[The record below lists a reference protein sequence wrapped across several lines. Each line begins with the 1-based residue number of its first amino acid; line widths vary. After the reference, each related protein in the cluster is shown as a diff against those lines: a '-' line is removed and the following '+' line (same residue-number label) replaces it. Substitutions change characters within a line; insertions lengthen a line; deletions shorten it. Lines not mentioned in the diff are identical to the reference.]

1 MNSSVTSGEQLES
14 IHVSRQ
20 RAQAAHDLIHHYN
33 QFSKGDTQEL
43 DALRKDGGKA
53 GRRQV
58 AIILR
63 RLTTVAKEVD
73 LPDAEQ
79 VGARQINEIFRIN
92 YCHRLEGGSRS
103 IANNSKTTCF
113 AFSTNRIARV
123 TRI

>member
-1 MNSSVTSGEQLES
+1 MLSGEQLES

-20 RAQAAHDLIHHYN
+20 RAQAAHDLIDYYN
-33 QFSKGDTQEL
+33 QFSKGDTQGL

-79 VGARQINEIFRIN
+79 VGVSILSAILRID
-92 YCHRLEGGSRS
+92 CRVRPECASRS
-103 IANNSKTTCF
+103 IASNSKRTCF
-113 AFSTNRIARV
+113 AFLTNHIARV